1 MREIAFLPRDDVE
14 GSNILRAPTR
24 TRLLRSRFAPGTTLR
39 GETRDVINNSSAAR
53 LLRNYPS
60 MIYVEGI
67 LGIPAYPAS
76 RDRLLCCARHP
87 DRRVLAL
94 RRCRFFVSVIFGVY
108 STT

>member
-67 LGIPAYPAS
+67 L
-76 RDRLLCCARHP
+76 DRLLCCARHP

-94 RRCRFFVSVIFGVY
+94 RRCRFFVSVIVGVY

>member
-1 MREIAFLPRDDVE
+1 ME

-39 GETRDVINNSSAAR
+39 GETRDVNNNSSAAR

-67 LGIPAYPAS
+67 LGIPAYP
-76 RDRLLCCARHP
+76 

-94 RRCRFFVSVIFGVY
+94 RRCRFFVSVIVGVY